1 MSISYP
7 PIPAPVATGVNANAL
22 TVTTTST
29 QVVAANSTRTA
40 GSMIVNNSNKILWIR
55 LDTLPAAPNAI
66 NSLSIPASGGNYLLP
81 ASYQGAIQGIFPS
94 AATGTVQFIEPFI

>member
-7 PIPAPVATGVNANAL
+7 PTPTPVATGVNANVL
-22 TVTTTST
+22 TITTTSS
-29 QVVAANSTRTA
+29 QIVAANPARTA
-40 GSMIVNNSNKILWIR
+40 GSMIVNNSSKPLWIR

-81 ASYQGAIQGIFPS
+81 ASYQGGIQGIFPA
-94 AATGTVQFIEPFI
+94 AATGNVQFIEPFI